1 MEYMNN
7 QKQVEKQI
15 LELVKKYNVLYKKQ
29 LYEFFAVDG
38 RDKYVG
44 KALHSLLKDRFLYL
58 NEVTQ
63 MVYQHEKACEFREK
77 GTLMAFWV
85 LISLM
90 KQKKIESHFLSSREE
105 YPVRIIFVGDAEIYD
120 ILYVT
125 EEEIQL
131 VNNLFSR
138 KRIEGCQHVV
148 IVEDKHEISQLRIP
162 DVIGFCTVSE
172 DDGGVEYYRREE

>member
-1 MEYMNN
+1 MEYINN

-38 RDKYVG
+38 RDKFVG

-58 NEVTQ
+58 NDVTQ
-63 MVYQHEKACEFREK
+63 MVYQHEKAYEFREK

-90 KQKKIESHFLSSREE
+90 KQKKIENHF
-105 YPVRIIFVGDAEIYD
+105 
-120 ILYVT
+120 
-125 EEEIQL
+125 
-131 VNNLFSR
+131 
-138 KRIEGCQHVV
+138 
-148 IVEDKHEISQLRIP
+148 
-162 DVIGFCTVSE
+162 
-172 DDGGVEYYRREE
+172 